1 LGLINNGEQR
11 GFLHDGD
18 AVILKGWCEAPGAV
32 RIGFGECRG
41 EVLGVSV
48 MSGDKPAIGSV

>member
-1 LGLINNGEQR
+1 MIELTQAGRTPVTLPNGEQR
-11 GFLHDGD
+11 EFLQDGD

-41 EVLGVSV
+41 EVLGVRT
-48 MSGDKPAIGSV
+48 G